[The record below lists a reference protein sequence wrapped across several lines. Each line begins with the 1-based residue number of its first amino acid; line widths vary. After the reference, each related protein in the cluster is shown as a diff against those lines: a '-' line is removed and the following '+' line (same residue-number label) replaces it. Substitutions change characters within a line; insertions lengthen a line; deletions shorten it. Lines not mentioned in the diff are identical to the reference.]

1 MSATYTYTFS
11 LRDMISPAARRI
23 TGTSSETIG
32 VLKRLG
38 DQAKTLQNLAKD
50 CGGSIG
56 TLRAKLDLLK
66 KEKELIPAS
75 NLKQIKQYNRE
86 IDGLTR
92 QIDKLDR
99 VGRGGGIKNALGAFG
114 GFISPTMI
122 GAAAVGAAVKSGMS
136 YDENMAKV
144 NITARL
150 KGAEYQALKDRTRA
164 IAAANKS
171 DEVAAAAALEQIISQ
186 TGDADLSLSI
196 LDSTLK
202 GAKSQFAGVDV
213 VAGALAQTLS
223 IVGKDKTNAQEVL
236 DTFVAAKRVG
246 AGEFKDFAAYMPGL
260 IAGADALGI
269 KYKEVAG
276 TFAYMTGKGQRPDQ
290 ANVLMGNLFTVLGRG
305 EVRDKLSKSGVEV
318 YDKAGNIRSLLDIFK
333 DMRKVT
339 AAMNSEQKNGFIE
352 RLGIVDK
359 EAKNAF
365 MVMSADVD
373 KLANSLTEVANAAGE
388 TDRAMEFAKNSAMTA
403 TEVWNQFKAV
413 GNQVGTAI
421 LPIISAGLE
430 AIGGL
435 LTVVTPLVGG
445 VITACGWWFDALR
458 DGSPAIWG
466 LTAAGT
472 AAGVMLTIHK
482 FKLMEATTWSKATAF
497 ATGILTKAVGFLK
510 AAFLTT
516 PWGWVA
522 VGVGLIAG
530 AMAKLITQTDK
541 SAKSY
546 AAFRAELSKTQDEAR
561 GEFDAA
567 MRSKEGSEQRA
578 AAIKKIND
586 QYHDYLPNV
595 LSETASNNELAVA
608 LQIVNDKLEEKLRI
622 KFRNMRIEAIENTK
636 DEAKKEL
643 FDWVAERVAP
653 EQLEEAMSD
662 LSRGLI
668 DMQDKKAEWWQVQ
681 DLFNRKYGVGDYEF
695 TEAFK
700 NVKGGGWNPFVTGGN
715 GGTAT
720 DGNAYNA
727 FGKRLLWMNETNWQA
742 EQDRKVVDAQYSD
755 PVQKDMSVPTV
766 NLFVNGVYQPAGS
779 GINARN
785 AMLAKPGQNRPTPV
799 GATVPTSPAPNNEA
813 SLTNAQYNAFLSRLN
828 KSKGGNGS
836 TTSMAGS
843 SSSVLDLDKLPA
855 EDRKGSTSY
864 GAIAAKLRS
873 VRMPSLAAAAASVAL
888 PVSVA
893 STQLPNVAQAADQRH
908 ELFTENRPQQVTIGT
923 IEIHIAKAD
932 DQGGDEIRRVV
943 QQEILDALNVV

>member
-1 MSATYTYTFS
+1 MGATYTYTFS

-246 AGEFKDFAAYMPGL
+246 AGEFKDFAQYMPGL

-373 KLANSLTEVANAAGE
+373 KLANSLTEVANSAGE

-403 TEVWNQFKAV
+403 TEVWNQFKAI

-430 AIGGL
+430 VVGGL
-435 LTVVTPLVGG
+435 LTIVTPLVGG
-445 VITACGWWFDALR
+445 VIKACGWWFDALR
-458 DGSPAIWG
+458 DGNPAIWG

-482 FKLMEATTWSKATAF
+482 FKLMEATTWSKAAAF
-497 ATGILTKAVGFLK
+497 ATGFLTKAVGFLK

-530 AMAKLITQTDK
+530 AIVGLVGKTDK
-541 SAKSY
+541 ITKSF
-546 AAFRAELSKTQDEAR
+546 AAFNAELHRTKDETR
-561 GEFDAA
+561 GNFDAA
-567 MRSKEGSEQRA
+567 MKAKEGSEQRA
-578 AAIKKIND
+578 EAIRKINE
-586 QYHDYLPNV
+586 QYGEYLPNMIE
-595 LSETASNNELAVA
+595 ETASNEVLRGALDRVNVELERKIRNKFRDQAMTGA
-608 LQIVNDKLEEKLRI
+608 LEEVEQVRTEVLNKMLDRLDPKQQPYFAADFNRI
-622 KFRNMRIEAIENTK
+622 VDRMKAGEEWQNDFRSLTTRYLSGIEAATVR
-636 DEAKKEL
+636 DVTQSL
-643 FDWVAERVAP
+643 FMGFAG
-653 EQLEEAMSD
+653 D
-662 LSRGLI
+662 L
-668 DMQDKKAEWWQVQ
+668 D
-681 DLFNRKYGVGDYEF
+681 
-695 TEAFK
+695 
-700 NVKGGGWNPFVTGGN
+700 
-715 GGTAT
+715 
-720 DGNAYNA
+720 NA
-727 FGKRLLWMNETNWQA
+727 FRSYKEQAGRIGLLYDNPAPVQNITNTYQFSLPWSDALPWMQQQEPGAYLLPLNSKPQPGA
-742 EQDRKVVDAQYSD
+742 AKAPLAAASD
-755 PVQKDMSVPTV
+755 P
-766 NLFVNGVYQPAGS
+766 NGAS
-779 GINARN
+779 EI
-785 AMLAKPGQNRPTPV
+785 PG
-799 GATVPTSPAPNNEA
+799 
-813 SLTNAQYNAFLSRLN
+813 LTNAQYNAFLSRLG
-828 KSKGGNGS
+828 KSKGGNGG

-893 STQLPNVAQAADQRH
+893 STQLPNVTPATDQTH
-908 ELFTENRPQQVTIGT
+908 EMFTENRPQQVSIGT